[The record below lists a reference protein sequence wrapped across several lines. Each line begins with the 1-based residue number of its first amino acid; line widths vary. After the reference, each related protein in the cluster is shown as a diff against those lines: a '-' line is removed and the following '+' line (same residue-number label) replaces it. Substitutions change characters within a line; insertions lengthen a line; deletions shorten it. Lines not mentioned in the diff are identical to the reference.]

1 MIINDD
7 EIGRP
12 LLTLRA
18 LLGDG
23 RVEELQEHTHPLLR
37 GLSSDECV
45 VVAEFA
51 RLTAETRAW
60 KEARRESA

>member
-1 MIINDD
+1 MRIDD
-7 EIGRP
+7 GEIGRP

-23 RVEELQEHTHPLLR
+23 RVEELQERTHPLLR
-37 GLSSDECV
+37 GLSADECV

-51 RLTAETRAW
+51 RLVAEDRAG
-60 KEARRESA
+60 EEGAA

>member
-1 MIINDD
+1 MRINDGAI
-7 EIGRP
+7 ELP

-23 RVEELQEHTHPLLR
+23 RVEELQRRACPLLL
-37 GLSSDECV
+37 GLSADECV

-51 RLTAETRAW
+51 RLIAEVRA
-60 KEARRESA
+60 EEEGSD